1 MKKLIAIIPVVI
13 PAVIAAVR
21 SAGITVHITANPPAS
36 GKSALAAIAKTD
48 PDKPNHPSPA
58 FTAFSDLL
66 CARFA
71 ESILHPDLHQK
82 TLAKTTRQGTP
93 IPAPDKLTAVPAS
106 IRLTEGLKH
115 SARLELLIS
124 VHRNTGTYDR
134 HPHPDPAHLGIL
146 TTQGLIERKE
156 SERRYIL
163 TALGESHVQRLLN
176 LPIQQP

>member
-1 MKKLIAIIPVVI
+1 VQTKHIIMKKLIAIIPVVI

-66 CARFA
+66 
-71 ESILHPDLHQK
+71 Q
-82 TLAKTTRQGTP
+82 QGTTP
-93 IPAPDKLTAVPAS
+93 VPETTNGADKASRALWLGPA
-106 IRLTEGLKH
+106 EGLKH
-115 SARLELLIS
+115 PARLELLIS
-124 VHRNTGTYDR
+124 VHRNTDHYD
-134 HPHPDPAHLGIL
+134 HHAHLSAL

-163 TALGESHVQRLLN
+163 TALGESHVRRLLN